1 LYILI
6 EPLCSVI
13 LMYIVVHWMLCN
25 ITCTIWCINS
35 QDATKALVSGLFLY
49 EQLSWWFGNLLLVS
63 IWTITLVAF
72 VLFQSM
78 WLVSNVPK
86 LQCIPSWIAN
96 QSVNWF
102 RGSCHDVKSQAQI
115 RLRWNVSVNVTCFLI
130 HVNVALL
137 LCFFVRFLE
146 VFSLPHPT
154 LVFGNTHLS
163 LSVISTH
170 IWKVL
175 KILWYFHSGF
185 GLRLIC
191 TYHAPTRPPPPMQ

>member
-1 LYILI
+1 
-6 EPLCSVI
+6 
-13 LMYIVVHWMLCN
+13 MYIVVHWKLCN
-25 ITCTIWCINS
+25 MTCTIWCINS

-49 EQLSWWFGNLLLVS
+49 EQLSWWLGNLQLVS
-63 IWTITLVAF
+63 IWTIILVAL
-72 VLFQSM
+72 VLFESL
-78 WLVSNVPK
+78 WLLSYLPK

-115 RLRWNVSVNVTCFLI
+115 HLRWNVSVNVTCFLI

-137 LCFFVRFLE
+137 VCYFVRFVE
-146 VFSLPHPT
+146 VFSLPPPT
-154 LVFGNTHLS
+154 LVFGNTDVS

-175 KILWYFHSGF
+175 ENHVEFSQRFWLEINL
-185 GLRLIC
+185 
-191 TYHAPTRPPPPMQ
+191 